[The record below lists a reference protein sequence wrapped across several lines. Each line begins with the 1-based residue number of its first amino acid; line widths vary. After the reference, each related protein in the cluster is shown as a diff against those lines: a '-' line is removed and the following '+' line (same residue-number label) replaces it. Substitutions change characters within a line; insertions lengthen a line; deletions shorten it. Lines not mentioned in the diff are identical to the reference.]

1 MSNFYTRQDLT
12 NSTYIKIS
20 KGLFYGKKYS
30 EPITITK
37 LIKGETKEFHFKQ
50 LSYDARALYG
60 IYQDRYEFSMYN
72 GLKDF
77 IDDDGHIF
85 CYCTNEEILFYTK
98 WGKER
103 LARVKTELFAYGLMI
118 EKRQGINKP
127 NRIYILKTPS
137 DLEMLDFK
145 KYKEEREEE
154 AKKINK
160 TLDNTG
166 RSETEHP
173 DVERTFGNRTSRSS
187 DSEHQDVRIPN
198 TSNHDINNK
207 DDDDINIS
215 SSSNIN
221 HQKPVETI
229 QQKIKSDFG
238 IHLSNKQQKTINHW
252 LEIMSL
258 EIILEML
265 DYCSE
270 YSAKSF
276 VYLEK
281 AFEDWRQKGIVSVV
295 QARIVNK
302 PTRGKILDIHIPLD

>member
-1 MSNFYTRQDLT
+1 MDNFYSRQDLT

-72 GLKDF
+72 GLEEF

-85 CYCTNEEILFYTK
+85 CYCTNEEIWFYTK

-118 EKRQGINKP
+118 EKHQGLNKP
-127 NRIYILKTPS
+127 NRIYILKTPNN
-137 DLEMLDFK
+137 LEMLDYK
-145 KYKEEREEE
+145 KYKKEKEEK

-166 RSETEHP
+166 CSDSEHP
-173 DVERTFGNRTSRSS
+173 DVERTFGNRTSGRS

-198 TSNHDINNK
+198 TSNNNINNK
-207 DDDDINIS
+207 EDDDINLS
-215 SSSNIN
+215 SSSNKN
-221 HQKPVETI
+221 HQKSVETI
-229 QQKIKSDFG
+229 QKKIKSDFG
-238 IHLSNKQQKTINHW
+238 IHISPKQRKEINHW
-252 LEIMSL
+252 LEILSI
-258 EIILEML
+258 EIIVEML

-276 VYLEK
+276 VYLGK
-281 AFEDWRQKGIVSVV
+281 TFEDWRQKGIVSAE
-295 QARIVNK
+295 QARTLNK
-302 PTRGKILDIHIPLD
+302 PKTGKVLDIHIPLE